1 MLKAEEILSLG
12 MEKLELKDD
21 DKIIHKL
28 LIYKDILKKWNKKIN
43 LTALRHDEDIIK
55 NHLLDS
61 LSVTKLID
69 QKKILDVGSGAGFPG
84 IVLAICD
91 KTRHVTLVDKV
102 RKKTVFMNQV
112 CLELNLNNVS
122 VIHSRV
128 EDIETINKYDAIIA
142 RAFGEMSLLMKL
154 TKNLL
159 VYDGIWYGMKSKKV
173 LEENIVK
180 NKNFLKIYD
189 IKVPFLG
196 ADRYFIKIKNT

>member
-1 MLKAEEILSLG
+1 M
-12 MEKLELKDD
+12 
-21 DKIIHKL
+21 
-28 LIYKDILKKWNKKIN
+28 
-43 LTALRHDEDIIK
+43 
-55 NHLLDS
+55 
-61 LSVTKLID
+61 
-69 QKKILDVGSGAGFPG
+69 GSGAGFPG